1 MDRAMVTVKKEFSRA
16 RLSTVISFAMLA
28 GLIPHDQENNPIDE
42 IEIRGD
48 FASLM
53 QFVELIYQDIKADED
68 FEELLKKGLD
78 DL

>member
-1 MDRAMVTVKKEFSRA
+1 MENVKKISRT
-16 RLSTVISFAMLA
+16 RLSSVVSFALMA
-28 GLIPHDQENNPIDE
+28 GLIPHDQENKPLDE

-53 QFVELIYQDIKADED
+53 QFVELMYEIKEEDEY
-68 FEELLKKGLD
+68 FQELLKKGLD

>member
-16 RLSTVISFAMLA
+16 RLSTVVSFAVLA
-28 GLIPHDQENNPIDE
+28 GLLPHDQEDKPIDE

-53 QFVELIYQDIKADED
+53 QFVELIYEDIKADED

>member
-1 MDRAMVTVKKEFSRA
+1 MEQAMENVKKISRT
-16 RLSTVISFAMLA
+16 RLSSVVSFALMA
-28 GLIPHDQENNPIDE
+28 GLIPHDQENKPLDE

-53 QFVELIYQDIKADED
+53 QFVELMYEIKEEDEY
-68 FEELLKKGLD
+68 FQELLKKGLD

>member
-16 RLSTVISFAMLA
+16 RLSTVISFAVLA
-28 GLIPHDQENNPIDE
+28 GLLPHDQEDKPIDE

-68 FEELLKKGLD
+68 FEKLLKKGLD

>member
-1 MDRAMVTVKKEFSRA
+1 MEHAKKISRTQ
-16 RLSTVISFAMLA
+16 LSSVVSFALMA
-28 GLIPHDQENNPIDE
+28 GLIPHDQEDKPIDE

-53 QFVELIYQDIKADED
+53 QFVELMYEIKEEDEY
-68 FEELLKKGLD
+68 FQELLKKGLD

>member
-1 MDRAMVTVKKEFSRA
+1 MEHAKKISRT
-16 RLSTVISFAMLA
+16 RLSSVVSFALMA
-28 GLIPHDQENNPIDE
+28 GLIPHDQENKPLDE

-53 QFVELIYQDIKADED
+53 QFVELMYEIKEEDEY
-68 FEELLKKGLD
+68 FQELLKKGLD

>member
-1 MDRAMVTVKKEFSRA
+1 MEHAKKISRT
-16 RLSTVISFAMLA
+16 RLSSVVSFALMA
-28 GLIPHDQENNPIDE
+28 GLIPHDQEDKPIDE

-53 QFVELIYQDIKADED
+53 QFVELMYEIKEEDEY
-68 FEELLKKGLD
+68 FQELLKKGLD

>member
-1 MDRAMVTVKKEFSRA
+1 V
-16 RLSTVISFAMLA
+16 LA
-28 GLIPHDQENNPIDE
+28 GLLPHDQEDKPIDE

-53 QFVELIYQDIKADED
+53 QFVELIYEDIKADED